1 MDREYIKAKLYDYF
15 CKVAGIVSY
24 TSDRDDEN
32 TLEFVKMFHIG
43 RVIFNEYPD
52 PGAELRNE
60 PSKQTIRH
68 DTGSV
73 NENDCVVNR
82 SVMSNGSVITI
93 IVYPVKDYRWSDEE
107 REYVRGLLLIMSTIK
122 SRIRMKEIID
132 YTVFHELELGFYNP
146 LYMTKMMDMIMDLG
160 IMDQYTII
168 FINLVNLS
176 GLNMLLGRK
185 ETDKVIIK
193 FAGVITDKLE
203 SPECLC
209 RMGGDNFCILTR
221 SDKTK
226 ELLDIL
232 VGIHIDVENAD
243 VSVVRLGAYC
253 GVYNC
258 TGKEANYN
266 ECLDNAQA
274 SMLMVKHARSGQ
286 IQYFDRTMMDMMIKT
301 RQIESSFKAAVR
313 NEEFRAYYQP
323 KIDLN
328 TYRLVGAEA
337 LCRWIKDGQPVMMPD
352 QFISVLE
359 RSKRVCTLD
368 YYILEHVCADLAGW
382 IEKGMEPVRVSSN
395 FSRKHLPNPNF
406 VKEVTEIVDRY
417 NIPHSLIVIEVTETT
432 SAADTR
438 RLSELVDEFAEQGFQ
453 VSVDDFGVGYSSMSM
468 IKDIPFSEIKIDK
481 SFLDN
486 ADVSERDAI
495 MMKHIISIASDF
507 HMSTI
512 AEGIETVNHIRLLK
526 KYGCFMGQGY
536 YFDKPLPKED
546 FEKVLISPDYSDKGL
561 EKV

>member
-1 MDREYIKAKLYDYF
+1 MNREHVKAKLYDYF
-15 CKVAGIVSY
+15 CKIAGIVSY

-32 TLEFVKMFHIG
+32 SAQFVEMFHIG
-43 RVIFNEYPD
+43 RVVFNEFPD

-68 DTGSV
+68 DCGSI
-73 NENDCVVNR
+73 NDNDCVVNR

-93 IVYPVKDYRWSDEE
+93 IVYPVKDYQWSDEE
-107 REYVRGLLLIMSTIK
+107 REYVRGFLLIMSTIK

-168 FINLVNLS
+168 FLNLVNLS

-185 ETDKVIIK
+185 ETDKVILK
-193 FAGVITDKLE
+193 FAGAITDKLE

-286 IQYFDRTMMDMMIKT
+286 IQYFDRTMMDLMIKT

-368 YYILEHVCADLAGW
+368 YYILEHVCADLAEW
-382 IEKGMEPVRVSSN
+382 IKRGLEPVRVSSN

-406 VKEVTEIVDRY
+406 VKEVTEIVDKY

-438 RLSELVDEFAEQGFQ
+438 RLRELVDEFAQQGFQ

-486 ADVSERDAI
+486 ADVSDRDAI
-495 MMKHIISIASDF
+495 MMKHIISIATDF
-507 HMSTI
+507 DMSTI
-512 AEGIETVNHIRLLK
+512 AEGIETVNHIKLLK

-536 YFDKPLPKED
+536 YFDKPLPKEE
-546 FEKVLISPDYSDKGL
+546 FEKVLISPDYSDR